1 MENLR
6 TAIVG
11 SSGHALVLA
20 DILVARK
27 NQECVG
33 WIDPS
38 RAPGEWINGLPVL
51 GSDVD
56 IRKIVH
62 EYNIQ
67 GVVIGIGDNG
77 RRRVVVQNLT
87 NIFPE
92 LRYHTA
98 VHPSAIVATSAVIEA
113 GSVVMAGAVIN
124 PGASIGEH
132 CIINTSSSIDHEV
145 RIADFSSIG
154 PGAVIGGGCE
164 VGNQTAIGIGA
175 IVKHK
180 VKIGSKSLVGAG
192 ALQLHDVGENEVW
205 FGAPSKKIRSRQDDD
220 RYL

>member
-1 MENLR
+1 MTHLR

-11 SSGHALVLA
+11 SSGHAIVLA
-20 DILVARK
+20 DILATRK
-27 NQECVG
+27 NQECLG
-33 WIDPS
+33 WLDPS
-38 RAPGEWINGLPVL
+38 RAPGEWIDGLPVL

-56 IRKIVH
+56 IKKIMLD
-62 EYNIQ
+62 NDIQ
-67 GVVIGIGDNG
+67 GVLIGIGDNS
-77 RRRVVVQNLT
+77 RRRMVVRNLT
-87 NIFPE
+87 SVVPE

-98 VHPSAIVATSAVIEA
+98 VHPSAVVAKSAVIGA

-124 PGASIGEH
+124 PGVSIGEH

-145 RIADFSSIG
+145 RVADFSSIG
-154 PGAVIGGGCE
+154 PGAVIGGDCE
-164 VGNQTAIGIGA
+164 IGKQTAIGIGA
-175 IVKHK
+175 IIKHK
-180 VKIGSKSLVGAG
+180 VKIGSKSVIGAG

>member
-1 MENLR
+1 MHVSR

-20 DILVARK
+20 DILAART

-33 WIDPS
+33 WLDPS

-56 IRKIVH
+56 IKRIM
-62 EYNIQ
+62 YDNNIQ
-67 GVVIGIGDNG
+67 GVLIGIGDNS
-77 RRRVVVQNLT
+77 RRRMVVQNLT
-87 NIFPE
+87 NVFPE

-98 VHPSAIVATSAVIEA
+98 VHPSAVVANSAVI
-113 GSVVMAGAVIN
+113 GVGGVVMAGAVIN
-124 PGASIGEH
+124 PGVSIGEH
-132 CIINTSSSIDHEV
+132 CIINTSSSVDHEV

-154 PGAVIGGGCE
+154 PGAVIGGDCE
-164 VGNQTAIGIGA
+164 IGKQTAISIGA
-175 IVKHK
+175 IIKHK
-180 VKIGSKSLVGAG
+180 VKIGSKSVIGAG
-192 ALQLHDVGENEVW
+192 ALQLDNVGTNEVW
-205 FGAPSKKIRSRQDDD
+205 FGVPSKKIRSREDSE